1 MPCVKKVNIVVDGWL
16 GLVSTHAMV
25 STQSNKEVTRNIVA
39 TELDSELFA
48 RLNALA
54 AKTDRTRSWILRKA
68 LIQLLGRKPRK

>member
-1 MPCVKKVNIVVDGWL
+1 
-16 GLVSTHAMV
+16 MV